1 MGQGLVAAV
10 VAADG
15 LGLLQGSQRAEDTT
29 FSRSTGGAT
38 ATDHRTQCGG
48 IPVTTDREQ
57 LAVFGGEALGPHR
70 YRLDPSSGKSDR
82 LDSIQV
88 CLNGPGG
95 RAPDPLRPFWPR

>member
-1 MGQGLVAAV
+1 MGQSLVAAV

-29 FSRSTGGAT
+29 FSRSIGGAT

-57 LAVFGGEALGPHR
+57 LAVRNSKAGGSHGSRCPPVIPA
-70 YRLDPSSGKSDR
+70 
-82 LDSIQV
+82 I
-88 CLNGPGG
+88 
-95 RAPDPLRPFWPR
+95 

>member
-1 MGQGLVAAV
+1 MGQSLVAAV

-57 LAVFGGEALGPHR
+57 LAVRNIKGW
-70 YRLDPSSGKSDR
+70 RLTRFEMPASHTRHLMPFSRPLSTAASGMVGR
-82 LDSIQV
+82 QV
-88 CLNGPGG
+88 
-95 RAPDPLRPFWPR
+95 RQIVQS